1 MRKLDPRLRY
11 LLSKTT
17 GLAPESNVTIESTAE
32 KSSFL
37 EFVEPIK
44 SPREIPKVSA
54 KKQPPYKVAI
64 LVSCNRN
71 FELESLRKAGMNVYS
86 IIKGFYTVVSG
97 EVLTSDLH
105 KLDELEFV
113 MQVEAPR
120 PMMLEELDISLVE
133 TGANA
138 VHDFDLPVK
147 GKGVIV
153 AIIDSGIDYTHP
165 SFRDQDGT
173 SRILYL
179 WDQDAPSEH
188 QQDPTEEMEEG
199 LFTHDGKV
207 KYGREYTREQI
218 DQVLRNGQNSSA
230 VVPHIHKDTNG
241 HGTHVA
247 GIAAGNGFVAD
258 INDVFSQDNYAGI
271 APEADLI
278 VVALKRPNN
287 QPDRRITLG
296 NSANALQAL
305 DYIVQR
311 ANGRPIAINISL
323 GTNAGG
329 HSGETLLE
337 TAIDN
342 LARQCNVVIVKSAG
356 NEQTK
361 CIHAGGTINQAE
373 EVILELDMPSYTT
386 ITYLELWYENSTDQ
400 NISIALRSPSG
411 ETINFVNSENSDGWI
426 ERTLAGRNIRIDSD
440 QNTGDTV
447 ITIRIDT
454 YIAGGNIQPE
464 NWQLLLRGNQITE
477 GRYDIWIDN
486 SDNAIKFTESCADA
500 SRTIT
505 IPGTAKQIIT
515 VGSYVIR
522 HRDNDL
528 SQPTIGSISSFSCS
542 GTTRYGLQKP
552 EIAAPGE
559 WIISARSTQC
569 NELPYFD
576 KWHTTL
582 RGTSMAAPHV
592 TGASALILSVCPGL
606 TCEQVKQIL
615 MKTALSDN
623 FTSEVPNHSWGSGK
637 LNVQAAVKFAYQCA
651 ENFLFPRISNVQINR
666 ATLSWETDMLT
677 KAIVRFHTQQDKLR
691 LGKFLGQQ
699 EDNILTNNHTLTLS
713 TLSQGKTYYYEI
725 VAISKDGWWTVDDNP
740 QQVNFQEFYAEF
752 YEITI
757 PGNVN

>member
-17 GLAPESNVTIESTAE
+17 DFLPESNVTLESTAE

-44 SPREIPKVSA
+44 SPREIPKVSEI
-54 KKQPPYKVAI
+54 KQPPYMVAV

-138 VHDFDLPVK
+138 IHDFDLPVK
-147 GKGVIV
+147 GKGIIV
-153 AIIDSGIDYTHP
+153 AIIDFGIDYTHP
-165 SFRDQDGT
+165 SFRHQDGT

-179 WDQDAPSEH
+179 WDQDAPLEH

-199 LFTHDGKV
+199 LFTRDGTV

-218 DQVLRNGQNSSA
+218 DQVLRNDQNSSA
-230 VVPHIHKDTNG
+230 VVSHIDSSG

-258 INDVFSQDNYAGI
+258 ENGIFSQDNYVGI

-278 VVALKRPNN
+278 VVALKRTEQPNN
-287 QPDRRITLG
+287 QPEKRITLG
-296 NSANALQAL
+296 NSANVLQAL

-311 ANGRPIAINISL
+311 ANGCPVAINISL

-356 NEQTK
+356 NEQTN
-361 CIHAGGTINQAE
+361 CIHAGGTITQTE
-373 EVILELDMPSYTT
+373 EVILELEVPSSTT
-386 ITYLELWYENSTDQ
+386 RTYLELWYENSTDQ

-440 QNTGDTV
+440 KNTGDTV

-454 YIAGGNIQPE
+454 YIPSGNIQPG
-464 NWQLLLRGNQITE
+464 NWQLLLQGNQITE

-486 SDNAIKFTESCADA
+486 SDNAIKFTKSCADA

-515 VGSYVIR
+515 VGSYLIR
-522 HRDNDL
+522 HRNDDL
-528 SQPTIGSISSFSCS
+528 SQPIGSISSFSCS

-559 WIISARSTQC
+559 WIISARSKKC
-569 NELPYFD
+569 KASRDPD
-576 KWHTTL
+576 GWHTTL
-582 RGTSMAAPHV
+582 CGTSMAAPHV

-615 MKTALSDN
+615 MKTALSDE

-651 ENFLFPRISNVQINR
+651 ENFLFPRISNVQING
-666 ATLSWETDMLT
+666 ATLSWETDMPT

-691 LGKFLGQQ
+691 LGKFFGQQ
-699 EDNILTNNHTLTLS
+699 G
-713 TLSQGKTYYYEI
+713 QMC
-725 VAISKDGWWTVDDNP
+725 
-740 QQVNFQEFYAEF
+740 
-752 YEITI
+752 
-757 PGNVN
+757 